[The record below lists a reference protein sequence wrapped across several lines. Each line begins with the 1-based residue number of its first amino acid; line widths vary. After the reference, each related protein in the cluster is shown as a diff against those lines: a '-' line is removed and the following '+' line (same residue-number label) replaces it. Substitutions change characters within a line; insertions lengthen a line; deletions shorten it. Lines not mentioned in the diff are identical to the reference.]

1 MKNTYSSPFK
11 YVIYLDIKLD
21 SVSQMDP
28 FGHYKTD

>member
-1 MKNTYSSPFK
+1 MKNTYSFK